1 MFCGDL
7 DEWDG
12 VVGGRLKWDRISLF
26 FSWAPKSL
34 KTVTAAMKLTD
45 TCSLEREL

>member
-1 MFCGDL
+1 MFFGDL

-12 VVGGRLKWDRISLF
+12 AVGGRLKRDRIYLF
-26 FSWAPKSL
+26 FSCAPKSV

-45 TCSLEREL
+45 TCSLERKL